1 MMIIE
6 PCAGLGNRLLGLGSA
21 YAVAEKL
28 KRELIVIWKREVGCN
43 VRADELFEL
52 PMQVVE
58 ISENGFKR
66 EPLAHLRS
74 NRIKEKYRGMA
85 SRFLECDDV
94 ERIKREEG
102 YEGLFHAIE
111 KEPIIYLK
119 SFGPICELDPESY
132 SFLVPGRRVEER
144 GGHLFGQ
151 IDAHTVGVHVRRT
164 DHTEAIANSPIALF
178 VERMRA
184 ELASD
189 GGTGFFVATDDESV
203 KKELKEELPGVR
215 LIFHEGGII
224 DRNSKEGLYDAFVEM
239 LALSRCRKILGSYNS
254 TFSLLPSYIGNIP
267 LETVQKGS

>member
-52 PMQVVE
+52 PMQVIE

-85 SRFLECDDV
+85 SCFLECDDV

-111 KEPIIYLK
+111 KEPVIYLK
-119 SFGPICELDPESY
+119 SFGPICELGPESY
-132 SFLVPGRRVEER
+132 SFLVPDRRVEER
-144 GGHLFGQ
+144 GVHLFGQ